1 MTLDAT
7 LDLSTH
13 VGRHSSLEIA
23 TRVRIAQVE
32 DEHLRSACFASL
44 DVFCAQYGEDVPYRG
59 GLDGGF
65 PYGGRR
71 VPFLSPQKGIF
82 HAAAQQGPAALSINT
97 SANSPYDDE
106 AVPDGFF
113 YAYRAGSPDQADNR
127 ALRSARNS
135 QTPLVY
141 FVATRPGW
149 YRPIYPVYVTEDDLP
164 ARRVLVS
171 PGRMVGP
178 LDEPEPVLSN
188 DPLERKY
195 AVRETRVRLHQARF
209 RGRVLV
215 AYRSLCAICR
225 LKEPQL
231 LDAAHI
237 AGDLEKNGEP
247 VVANGL
253 SLCSIHHRA
262 FDQDLVG
269 VSPDYEVRVA
279 SRLLN
284 DEDGPMLELLKGFH
298 GQSIVVP
305 SRRAWKPDRERL
317 AERFDRFATSS

>member
-1 MTLDAT
+1 
-7 LDLSTH
+7 
-13 VGRHSSLEIA
+13 
-23 TRVRIAQVE
+23 
-32 DEHLRSACFASL
+32 L
-44 DVFCAQYGEDVPYRG
+44 DVLCAQYGEDVPYKG
-59 GLDGGF
+59 GLDSGF
-65 PYGGRR
+65 PFAGRR

-82 HAAAQQGPAALSINT
+82 RAAAQSDPSALSINT

-106 AVPDGFF
+106 TVPEGFF
-113 YAYRAGSPDQADNR
+113 YAYRAGAPDQPDNR
-127 ALRSARNS
+127 ALRAARMS
-135 QTPLVY
+135 QAPLVY

-149 YRPIYPVYVTEDDLP
+149 YKPIYPVYVVEDDLI

-178 LDEPEPVLSN
+178 LDEQEPMPVE

-215 AYRSLCAICR
+215 AYSSLCAICR
-225 LKEPQL
+225 LKESRL

-237 AGDLEKNGEP
+237 AGDLEENGEP
-247 VVANGL
+247 IIPNGL

-269 VSPDYEVRVA
+269 VSPDYEVHVA
-279 SRLLN
+279 KRLLE
-284 DEDGPMLELLKGFH
+284 DDDGPMLELLKGFH
-298 GQSIVVP
+298 AKSITVP
-305 SRRAWKPDRERL
+305 SRPAWRPDRMRL
-317 AERFDRFATSS
+317 AKRFERFGSTSR